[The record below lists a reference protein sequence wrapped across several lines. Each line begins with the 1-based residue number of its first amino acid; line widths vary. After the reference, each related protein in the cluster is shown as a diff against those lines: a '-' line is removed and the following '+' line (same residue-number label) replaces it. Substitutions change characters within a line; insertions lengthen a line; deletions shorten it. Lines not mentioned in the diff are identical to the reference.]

1 MKQVFILT
9 VTLCMC
15 LLGMAQ
21 QYQPTTQIPAA
32 TYPASAY
39 VVNTDSFKLWAM
51 TMHLTNI
58 KAKPHQ
64 TISFWCRSA
73 LAITYKTDTVFSRF
87 YPDVHA
93 VGGCSGLY
101 MQPIIRGSYVF
112 ISKFGDYHGR
122 TIAIDTTGKVLDIR
136 GGVTYYNPLIDWI
149 VAEHN
154 SDIGGLSVYNTKI
167 GKLVYDSEAPQING
181 DTCYICGRYLT
192 DVRYDERY
200 LYVLY
205 MNDEENNHQENG
217 MLRSFRFE
225 HDTQAISLAE
235 VPTAYFD
242 NLPQLETVN
251 NPQSNSEVNCN
262 CMSPILKQ

>member
-1 MKQVFILT
+1 MKYIFILACA
-9 VTLCMC
+9 LCWPFAI
-15 LLGMAQ
+15 LAQ
-21 QYQPTTQIPAA
+21 QHHSITQIPAA

-39 VVNTDSFKLWAM
+39 VVNTDSFKLGAM

-64 TISFWCRSA
+64 TISFWCRAA
-73 LAITYKTDTVFSRF
+73 LAITYNGDTVLSRF
-87 YPDVHA
+87 FPDVHA
-93 VGGCSGLY
+93 VGGCSGIY
-101 MQPIIRGSYVF
+101 MQPIVRGSYVF
-112 ISKFGDYHGR
+112 VSKFGDYQGR

-136 GGVTYYNPLIDWI
+136 GGITYYNPLIDWI

-154 SDIGGLSVYNTKI
+154 SDIGGLSVYNTKT
-167 GKLVYDSEAPQING
+167 GKLVFDSEAPQING

-217 MLRSFRFE
+217 ILRSFRFE
-225 HDTQAISLAE
+225 HDTQAISLE
-235 VPTAYFD
+235 PVPTAYFD
-242 NLPQLETVN
+242 NLPQLETIN
-251 NPQSNSEVNCN
+251 NPTDSAVIDCN
-262 CMSPILKQ
+262 CAPPMLK